1 MPRFCQNLLKTAP
14 ARYPGRRVRLYVGGV
29 LRHCS
34 CLGCAGVHVVAA
46 VIQGCGRRFL
56 ALLLLIDPFCDLSI
70 QRPVIR
76 RKLSVYRPNSMRRF
90 RVLTLMAPCWL
101 PRGGTGMVIGIQRHG
116 GSLWGLQN
124 PRLPGL
130 AKGELTVSVKLSR
143 SLDLSLAVPSL
154 TPLQLPA
161 FSGRRPYNAVPA

>member
-1 MPRFCQNLLKTAP
+1 MPSFCQNLLKTAP
-14 ARYPGRRVRLYVGGV
+14 ARYPGRKGRRYVGEVPPGGFRESV
-29 LRHCS
+29 PKGSEVPPEPFPGILRHCS
-34 CLGCAGVHVVAA
+34 CLGCTGFHVVAA

-76 RKLSVYRPNSMRRF
+76 RKLSVYRSNSMRRF

-116 GSLWGLQN
+116 GSLWSLQD
-124 PRLPGL
+124 PHLPGL
-130 AKGELTVSVKLSR
+130 AK
-143 SLDLSLAVPSL
+143 
-154 TPLQLPA
+154 
-161 FSGRRPYNAVPA
+161 